1 MDKALEKMAR
11 QLMAYDEA
19 SLASL
24 WEKYAARV
32 QHFEPTRKWEET
44 ALVFGMI
51 QAMRWKNQLF
61 NYHWKESADSGDLPL
76 QGPELMSKPPFPSKG
91 PGAAPEEPKGA
102 KILKFDRKSKDK
114 GEDGD

>member
-1 MDKALEKMAR
+1 MEKALEKIAR

-32 QHFEPTRKWEET
+32 QHFEPTRKWEES
-44 ALVFGMI
+44 ALVFGLI

-61 NYHWKESADSGDLPL
+61 NYHWKQSAEHPGLAPH
-76 QGPELMSKPPFPSKG
+76 GPELLSKPPFPRKVE
-91 PGAAPEEPKGA
+91 EEPA
-102 KILKFDRKSKDK
+102 KPGKLLKFKQHDDKDD
-114 GEDGD
+114 E

>member
-1 MDKALEKMAR
+1 MEKALEKLAR
-11 QLMAYDEA
+11 QLMGYDEA

-32 QHFEPTRKWEET
+32 EHFEPTRRWEEA

-61 NYHWKESADSGDLPL
+61 NFHWKQSSEGLGAPGLSPH
-76 QGPELMSKPPFPSKG
+76 GPELVSRPPMPRKEPPPARTARILPFRD
-91 PGAAPEEPKGA
+91 PGAPEN
-102 KILKFDRKSKDK
+102 DD
-114 GEDGD
+114 

>member
-1 MDKALEKMAR
+1 MEKALERLAR
-11 QLMAYDEA
+11 QLMGYDEA

-32 QHFEPTRKWEET
+32 ERFEPTRKWEEA

-61 NYHWKESADSGDLPL
+61 NYHWKQSSEGAGFSPH
-76 QGPELMSKPPFPSKG
+76 GPELVSRPPMPRKEPQPPRGARILPFRD
-91 PGAAPEEPKGA
+91 PGAADP
-102 KILKFDRKSKDK
+102 DD
-114 GEDGD
+114 D